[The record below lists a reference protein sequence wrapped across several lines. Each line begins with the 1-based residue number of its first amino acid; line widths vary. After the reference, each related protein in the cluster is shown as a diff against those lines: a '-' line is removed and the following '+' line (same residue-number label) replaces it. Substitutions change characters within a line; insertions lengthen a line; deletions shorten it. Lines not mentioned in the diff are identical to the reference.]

1 MYAATA
7 LCLHSKPRFHN
18 FGRSEAMRPPA
29 RMTALAGWCWCTDLL
44 IPRANATRNQGRV
57 DRGCFFEW

>member
-1 MYAATA
+1 MYAAMA
-7 LCLHSKPRFHN
+7 LCLHSKRWFHS

-29 RMTALAGWCWCTDLL
+29 RMTALAGWCWYTDLL
-44 IPRANATRNQGRV
+44 IPRATTTRNVGRV